1 MCYYCFMFDEIKNKI
16 NKELK
21 ILSGGIGRIYSL
33 DKISPLLSRN
43 IKEYIL
49 RGGKRAR
56 PILFI
61 IGYLGFAKKPASGL
75 FKSALS
81 IELLHDFMLIHDDI
95 IDKSDTRRG
104 KASMHKM
111 FNTHLEKFKNIKFNG
126 QDLSI
131 VAGDVLYAIAI
142 DTFLSIKENP
152 LRKEKALKK
161 FIEAAIY
168 TGSGEFIELLY
179 GAKNTDKITKK
190 DIYKIYNY
198 KTAHYTFAC
207 PLSIGAI
214 LAGASQRQIDLICE
228 YGSYLG
234 KAFQIKDD
242 IIGMFSEE
250 SKTGKSPL
258 VDLQESKK
266 TILVWYAYKHSNPK
280 NKKIIKNILS
290 KEKIIM
296 PDLCKTREIIIN
308 SGALKF
314 AEAEIISLTNKALAM
329 IKSSRMKK
337 IYKDSL
343 YNYLKNIL

>member
-1 MCYYCFMFDEIKNKI
+1 MLNEIKNKI
-16 NKELK
+16 DKELK
-21 ILSGGIGRIYSL
+21 ILSKNIDRIYSL
-33 DKISPLLSRN
+33 NKISPLLSRN
-43 IKEYIL
+43 IKEFIL
-49 RGGKRAR
+49 RDGKRAR

-61 IGYLGFAKKPASGL
+61 IGYLGFSKKPASGL

-104 KASMHKM
+104 KPSMHKI

-142 DTFLSIKENP
+142 DTFISIKENP
-152 LRKEKALKK
+152 SRKEKALKK

-179 GAKNTDKITKK
+179 GTKNIDEITKE
-190 DIYKIYNY
+190 DIYKIYTY

-214 LAGASQRQIDLICE
+214 LAGTGQFQIDLICK
-228 YGSYLG
+228 YGSCLG

-242 IIGMFSEE
+242 ILGMFAQESE
-250 SKTGKSPL
+250 TGKSPL
-258 VDLQESKK
+258 VDLQEAKK
-266 TILVWYAYKHSNPK
+266 TILVWYAYKHSNSK
-280 NKKIIKNILS
+280 NKKIIKNIFS
-290 KEKIIM
+290 KEKITAL
-296 PDLCKTREIIIN
+296 DLSKMREIITH

-314 AEAEIISLTNKALAM
+314 AETEIISLTNKALAM
-329 IKSSRMKK
+329 INSSRMKK
-337 IYKDSL
+337 AYKDFL
-343 YNYLKNIL
+343 YAYSKKILD